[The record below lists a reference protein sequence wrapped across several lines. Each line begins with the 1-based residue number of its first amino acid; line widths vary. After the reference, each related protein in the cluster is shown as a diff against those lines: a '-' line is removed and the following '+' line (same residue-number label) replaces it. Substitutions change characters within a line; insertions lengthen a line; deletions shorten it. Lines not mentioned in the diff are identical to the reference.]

1 MASAR
6 ELMASTVSAQNQMAF
21 QERMSSS
28 AHQSEVKDLQAAGLN
43 PVLSAKLG
51 GASTPSGAEG
61 DYSDPTTGALMEAFK
76 TAQMA
81 IGTSGKS
88 ISDAAHTLEE
98 AAKAGYSG
106 AKNLLSS
113 DIVSSASPILD
124 FVLGR
129 QDAGL
134 LSGALY
140 DVANLVTVK
149 PEGVMNR
156 LFGKKNNLFAGADAK
171 NGIPLG
177 DFINAV
183 VQGFSDAS
191 RSDRKANGKKWDSNY
206 KNQRTWEIL
215 RSAAKGNPALYRGLV
230 KAGLNANN
238 PGNHASSGS
247 YLYSQRH
254 IGKQGW
260 KNDRS
265 NAYARRSSN

>member
-6 ELMASTVSAQNQMAF
+6 ELMASTVQAQNQMAF
-21 QERMSSS
+21 QERMSST
-28 AHQSEVKDLQAAGLN
+28 AHQREVKDLQAAGLN
-43 PVLSAKLG
+43 PVLSSKLG
-51 GASTPSGAEG
+51 GASTPSGAAG
-61 DYSDPTTGALMEAFK
+61 DYSDPMTGALMEAFK

-88 ISDAAHTLEE
+88 IQDAADTIEE
-98 AAKAGYSG
+98 AVKAGYSG
-106 AKNLLSS
+106 AKNLLTN
-113 DIVSSASPILD
+113 DIVSSTNPILD

-149 PEGVMNR
+149 PDGVLNR
-156 LFGKKNNLFAGADAK
+156 LFFNRGTPFAGANNK

-191 RSDRKANGKKWDSNY
+191 KSDRQANGKRWDSNY

-230 KAGLNANN
+230 KAGMNADN
-238 PGNHASSGS
+238 PGNHHSSGS
-247 YLYSQRH
+247 FLYSKRH

-265 NAYARRSSN
+265 NAYARRRTN